1 MSPTELAYYRAL
13 TTSEANE
20 WLYTVWCLKEAAYKA
35 YPLQV
40 KRHLATNYTVSPP
53 EASPSCDV
61 ESEPFARYTVY
72 ADEGDD
78 HPTLLTGYLLRSI
91 TTAPYHLTYVQAG
104 AGAFES

>member
-35 YPLQV
+35 YPPQV

-53 EASPSCDV
+53 EASLSCDV

-91 TTAPYHLTYVQAG
+91 TTAPYHLTYIQAG